1 MKAFNERN
9 PIVIAIVGLVALIVL
24 GLGTFYSND
33 LPFIGSGTT
42 YSAYFTDAG
51 GLQDGN
57 DVRIAGVKV
66 GQVQSI
72 ALDGT
77 KVKVE
82 FDVKDAWVGNQST
95 ASIRIKTL
103 LGQEY
108 LAIAPQGD
116 AAQDSGTPIP
126 ATRTTT
132 PIDVV
137 QALSGL
143 SDTAGNIDTTQL
155 SKSFEVLSAAFKQ
168 TPSTVRATLQG
179 LSALSRTIASRD
191 AKLRELATNARQV
204 TGTLAQSNDQF
215 TALINDGGLLLQEL
229 QDRSAAITSLLDGA
243 RQLATQLSG
252 LVADNQR
259 TIGPALASLQKVT
272 AILAANQQNL
282 SSALRLIG
290 PYYSLLND
298 AAGNGHWVD
307 AYLCGLFDAN
317 DDPILSANV
326 VRNCNPGGG
335 S

>member
-9 PIVIAIVGLVALIVL
+9 PIVIAVVGLVTLVVL
-24 GLGTFYSND
+24 GLGVFYSND
-33 LPFIGSGTT
+33 LPFIGNGTT

-51 GLQDGN
+51 GLQDGD

-66 GQVQSI
+66 GQVESI
-72 ALDGT
+72 GIRGT
-77 KVKVE
+77 QVRIEFTVKN
-82 FDVKDAWVGNQST
+82 AWVGDQST
-95 ASIRIKTL
+95 AAIRIKTL

-108 LAIAPQGD
+108 LAVDPEGVG
-116 AAQDSGTPIP
+116 AQDSGSTIP
-126 ATRTTT
+126 SSRTAT

-143 SDTAGNIDTTQL
+143 SDTAGNIDTAQL

-179 LSALSRTIASRD
+179 LSALSHTIASRD
-191 AKLRELATNARQV
+191 EKLRELAQNAREV
-204 TGTLAQSNDQF
+204 TGTLSQSNNQF
-215 TALINDGGLLLQEL
+215 AALINDGGLLLQEL
-229 QDRSAAITSLLDGA
+229 QARSSAITSLLNGA

-252 LVADNQR
+252 LVSDNER

-272 AILAANQQNL
+272 AILASNQQNL
-282 SSALRLIG
+282 SQALRLIG
-290 PYYSLLND
+290 PYYSMLND
-298 AAGNGHWVD
+298 AAGSGHWVD
-307 AYLCGLFDAN
+307 AYLCGLFDSN

-326 VRNCNPGGG
+326 VRNCNPGAG